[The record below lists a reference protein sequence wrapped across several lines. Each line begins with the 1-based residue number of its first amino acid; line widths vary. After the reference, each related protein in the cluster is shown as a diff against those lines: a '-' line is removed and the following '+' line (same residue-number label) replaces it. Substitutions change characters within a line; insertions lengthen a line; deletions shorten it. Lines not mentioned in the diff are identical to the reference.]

1 MAENFHPDINVIRFG
16 GPSLS
21 VVIALYMLELIR
33 TGVYDSD
40 RLSSRLKLSM
50 MQCVPAVA
58 IAMPLIS

>member
-33 TGVYDSD
+33 AGVYDSD